1 LKTKNNHTLNKNT
14 MLKKSLIAIGLLV
27 ITVVSQAQ
35 DKYFTK
41 TGKIDFSSKSRMEDI
56 DARNKTVAAILDTKT
71 GAVQFSVLM
80 KGFEFPKALM
90 QEHFNENYVESNK
103 YPKGEF
109 KGSITNN
116 STINYKNDG
125 SYPAEVSGKL
135 TIHGVTKDVKTK
147 GTVKVDGGKIDVTSV
162 FNILLSDYKIKIPSI
177 VKEKLS
183 NNIKI
188 TVDCLLEPL
197 K

>member
-1 LKTKNNHTLNKNT
+1 
-14 MLKKSLIAIGLLV
+14 MLKKAFIIIVLALYSLF
-27 ITVVSQAQ
+27 SQAQ

-41 TGKIDFSSKSRMEDI
+41 TGKIEFYSKAPMEDI
-56 DARNKTVAAILDTKT
+56 EAKNKTVAAILDTKT

-103 YPKGEF
+103 FPKSEF

-116 STINYKNDG
+116 TLINYTKDG
-125 SYPAEVSGKL
+125 SYPARVAGKL
-135 TIHGVTKDVKTK
+135 TIHGITKDVNTT
-147 GTVKVDGGKIDVTSV
+147 GTVKVDGGKINLSSV
-162 FNILLSDYKIKIPSI
+162 FNILLSDYKIKIPSL

-183 NNIKI
+183 NNIQI
-188 TVDCLLEPL
+188 AVDCRLEPL